1 MLRSI
6 VGLPIR
12 LGVRFAGVAVHGTA
26 EVADRAFGLVGLVS
40 NALSGPRH
48 PDVDLDGSPHDGAS
62 ARRSGAP
69 ARPRAGRPS
78 PPPAAAEPSPPAAV
92 DEPTPPAAVVE
103 PSPPAAVVEPS
114 PPAAVVEPPPSPALP
129 DADTPVHVSEEPTL
143 VESFAEKGAQDGAG
157 AEIHVAEPW
166 DGYREMKADDVIDR
180 LAGSTTAVLATV
192 QLYESSSRQR
202 QRILT
207 AVERELKRA
216 SG

>member
-12 LGVRFAGVAVHGTA
+12 LGVRLAGVAVHGTA

-62 ARRSGAP
+62 ARRSDAP

-92 DEPTPPAAVVE
+92 DEP
-103 PSPPAAVVEPS
+103 SPPAAVVEPS
-114 PPAAVVEPPPSPALP
+114 PPPAVVEPPPPPAVP

-192 QLYESSSRQR
+192 QLYESSGRQR